1 MKQKLCVL
9 ALVLACVLI
18 FAGCQCEHKW
28 NAATCEEPKTCELC
42 GVVEGDPQGHSW
54 KPATCNADL
63 VEKMVKL
70 MELMDYEVAS
80 PAEAKAILGIEK

>member
-1 MKQKLCVL
+1 MQ
-9 ALVLACVLI
+9 ALLL
-18 FAGCQCEHKW
+18 G
-28 NAATCEEPKTCELC
+28 
-42 GVVEGDPQGHSW
+42 GHPRVGMEDNLNVGKG

-70 MELMDYEVAS
+70 MELMDYEVAT